1 MMIKL
6 SHIYIGK
13 TFGIACIFMFCGIVI
28 PAGMLNA
35 QNKKERPNI
44 VYILAD
50 DLGYGDV
57 SVNNP
62 AGKINTPNIDRLAA
76 QGMRFTDAHTT
87 SSVCTPS
94 RYSILTGRYP
104 WRSRLPV
111 GVLRGYSR
119 TLIEEDLPTVANL
132 LKTSAYYTGVVGKW
146 HLGIDW
152 VPKEAFKDS
161 LKPEYNKNN
170 LYGITTDM
178 IPEQIDF
185 AKMPTH
191 GPKTQGFDYSFI
203 LPASLDMPPYLY
215 LEKDRL
221 TELPTGYT
229 KGNKLESGYTG
240 PFWREGLMVPSF
252 DFYDVLP
259 LFTNKA
265 IDFVKKQAGGKQ
277 PFFLYFALPAPHTP
291 WVPRPDYAGKS
302 KAGEYGEYVVE
313 VDDAVGRVLRAL
325 DSLGLS
331 KNTMV
336 VFASDNGPYWR
347 ENFVQQFGHHAAG
360 EFRGMKGDAFE
371 GGHRVPFV
379 VRYPGKIKPGSVSHA
394 TTTLANLMATLAELT
409 GQHAAKFE
417 TEDSYSILPILTGKA
432 IGIPEQAAIV
442 NISSKGTYDIRRGP
456 WKLITKL
463 GSGGFTVPVDITPK
477 AGEPAGQL
485 YNLDTDIHED
495 HNLYDQY
502 PEKVK
507 ELTELLEKI
516 KSTPKGKR
524 FTQ

>member
-1 MMIKL
+1 MKSNHQAMNRITIMALLLICFQMIV
-6 SHIYIGK
+6 SIETVNG
-13 TFGIACIFMFCGIVI
+13 
-28 PAGMLNA
+28 
-35 QNKKERPNI
+35 QNKKPLPNI

-62 AGKINTPNIDRLAA
+62 GSKINTPNIDKLAT

-119 TLIEEDLPTVANL
+119 TLIEDETPTVANL
-132 LKTSAYYTGVVGKW
+132 LKASAYHTGVVGKW
-146 HLGIDW
+146 HLGVDW

-161 LKPEYNKNN
+161 LKPEYNKDN
-170 LYGITTDM
+170 LYGITNDM

-185 AKMPTH
+185 TKAPTR
-191 GPKTQGFDYSFI
+191 GPRTEGFDYSFI
-203 LPASLDMPPYLY
+203 LPASLDMPPYGY
-215 LEKDRL
+215 LENDKL
-221 TELPTGYT
+221 TEQPTAYT

-240 PFWREGLMVPSF
+240 PFWREGLMTPSF
-252 DFYDVLP
+252 DFFEVLP

-265 IDFVKKQAGGKQ
+265 VDFIEKQAGGKN
-277 PFFLYFALPAPHTP
+277 PFFLYFPLPAPHTP
-291 WVPRPDYAGKS
+291 WMPKPGYAGKS
-302 KAGEYGEYVVE
+302 KAGEYGDYVVE
-313 VDDAVGRVLRAL
+313 VDDAVGRVLHVL

-331 KNTMV
+331 QNTIV

-347 ENFVQQFGHHAAG
+347 ENFVEQFGHKAAG

-371 GGHRVPFV
+371 GGHRVPFI
-379 VRYPGKIKPGSVSHA
+379 VRYPDKVKAGTVSNA
-394 TTTLANLMATLAELT
+394 ATTLANFMATCAELT
-409 GQHAAKFE
+409 GQPSAKFE
-417 TEDSYSILPILTGKA
+417 TEDSYSILPILTGKSA
-432 IGIPEQAAIV
+432 VIADQPAIV
-442 NISSKGTYDIRRGP
+442 NISSKGTYDIRKGP

-463 GSGGFTVPVDITPK
+463 GSGGFTVPVQITPK
-477 AGEPAGQL
+477 PGEAIGQL
-485 YNLDTDIHED
+485 YNLDTDVHED
-495 HNLYDQY
+495 HNVYSQY

-507 ELTELLEKI
+507 ELTDLLEKI

-524 FTQ
+524 FH

>member
-161 LKPEYNKNN
+161 LKPEYNKN
-170 LYGITTDM
+170 
-178 IPEQIDF
+178 
-185 AKMPTH
+185 
-191 GPKTQGFDYSFI
+191 
-203 LPASLDMPPYLY
+203 
-215 LEKDRL
+215 
-221 TELPTGYT
+221 
-229 KGNKLESGYTG
+229 KL
-240 PFWREGLMVPSF
+240 
-252 DFYDVLP
+252 
-259 LFTNKA
+259 
-265 IDFVKKQAGGKQ
+265 
-277 PFFLYFALPAPHTP
+277 
-291 WVPRPDYAGKS
+291 
-302 KAGEYGEYVVE
+302 
-313 VDDAVGRVLRAL
+313 
-325 DSLGLS
+325 
-331 KNTMV
+331 
-336 VFASDNGPYWR
+336 
-347 ENFVQQFGHHAAG
+347 
-360 EFRGMKGDAFE
+360 
-371 GGHRVPFV
+371 
-379 VRYPGKIKPGSVSHA
+379 
-394 TTTLANLMATLAELT
+394 
-409 GQHAAKFE
+409 
-417 TEDSYSILPILTGKA
+417 
-432 IGIPEQAAIV
+432 
-442 NISSKGTYDIRRGP
+442 
-456 WKLITKL
+456 
-463 GSGGFTVPVDITPK
+463 
-477 AGEPAGQL
+477 
-485 YNLDTDIHED
+485 
-495 HNLYDQY
+495 
-502 PEKVK
+502 
-507 ELTELLEKI
+507 
-516 KSTPKGKR
+516 
-524 FTQ
+524 

>member
-1 MMIKL
+1 MNKNISTKKKNHL
-6 SHIYIGK
+6 LAPV
-13 TFGIACIFMFCGIVI
+13 FFCALLVVCFVEVK
-28 PAGMLNA
+28 A
-35 QNKKERPNI
+35 QGKERLPNI

-62 AGKINTPNIDRLAA
+62 QSKINTPNIDGFAK

-119 TLIEEDLPTVANL
+119 SLIEENLPTVAKL
-132 LKTSAYYTGVVGKW
+132 LKKSSYHTGVVGKW
-146 HLGIDW
+146 HLGLDW
-152 VPKEAFKDS
+152 VPKDAFKDS
-161 LKPEYNKNN
+161 LKPEYNKEN

-178 IPEQIDF
+178 LPEQIDF
-185 AKMPTH
+185 TKAPVH
-191 GPKTQGFDYSFI
+191 GPRTVGFDYSFI
-203 LPASLDMPPYLY
+203 LPASLDMPPYCY
-215 LEKDRL
+215 LENDKL
-221 TELPTGYT
+221 TEQPTGYT

-259 LFTNKA
+259 KFTDKA
-265 IDFVKKQAGGKQ
+265 NNFIRKQAGAKD

-291 WVPRPDYAGKS
+291 WVPKAGYTGTS
-302 KAGEYGEYVVE
+302 KAGEYGDYVQE
-313 VDDAVGRVLRAL
+313 VDDAVGKVLHVL
-325 DSLGLS
+325 DSMGLS
-331 KNTMV
+331 NNTLV

-347 ENFVQQFGHHAAG
+347 ENFVQQFGHKAAG

-371 GGHRVPFV
+371 GGHRVPFM
-379 VRYPGKIKPGSVSHA
+379 VRYPGKIKAGTVSDV
-394 TTTLANLMATLAELT
+394 TTTLANLMATCAELT
-409 GQHAAKFE
+409 GNHSAAFE

-432 IGIPEQAAIV
+432 TTIPEQPCIV
-442 NISSKGTYDIRRGP
+442 NISSKGTYDIRKGP

-463 GSGGFTVPVDITPK
+463 GSGGFTVPVQVQPK
-477 AGEPAGQL
+477 PGEAIGQL

-495 HNLYDQY
+495 HNLYNQY

-516 KSTPKGKR
+516 QKAKKR
-524 FTQ
+524 ITQ